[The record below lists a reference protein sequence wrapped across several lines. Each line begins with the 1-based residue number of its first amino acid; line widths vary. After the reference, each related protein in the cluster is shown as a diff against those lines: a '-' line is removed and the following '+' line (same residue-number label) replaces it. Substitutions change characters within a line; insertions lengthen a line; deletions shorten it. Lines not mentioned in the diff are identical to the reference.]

1 MYTNIIQFPVIDLK
15 ADFHFDSPLHNQY
28 PSMFRPV
35 DSPYGFS
42 LSILAT
48 PAHKRKAVCVC
59 VCDMICKD
67 A

>member
-1 MYTNIIQFPVIDLK
+1 VYTNIIQLPVIDLK

-35 DSPYGFS
+35 DPPHHGFS

-59 VCDMICKD
+59 VCVCVT
-67 A
+67 